1 MFSLILRSFFL
12 ATAFIGFFPTAFA
25 AEAERTIEF
34 KQEFKP
40 LAHNESIELWIPI
53 PMDLVGYQ
61 TVLSQRYS
69 GNADQVKIE
78 SVDSVPLL
86 HVTWIKANK
95 PEFEITQT
103 VRIQDQRKATPE
115 ASSLKTINKYISPTA
130 HVQTDGIVRETASKI
145 VGNLSDTDKRA
156 EAIYN
161 WIVDK
166 SIRDPNVRG
175 CGLGDV
181 KSTLKANTLGGK
193 CADLNSLFVG
203 LARAAKIPAREV
215 FGIRVDS
222 SIESPSLG
230 KTGDVSKGQHCRAEY
245 YSEKMKAWI
254 PVDPADIRKVIL
266 EEKISLDDPKIESLR
281 RKFFGYWEGNWI
293 AFNHGRDFFVRS
305 MDKKIPVNYLMY
317 PLMVSKSHNPDGIDP
332 KEVTYTL
339 TASRKS
345 VTTKEF

>member
-1 MFSLILRSFFL
+1 MLSLILQPFL
-12 ATAFIGFFPTAFA
+12 LTTALSWFFPIAFA
-25 AEAERTIEF
+25 TQEVRIIEF

-40 LAHNESIELWIPI
+40 LVRDEAVELWIPI
-53 PMDLVGYQ
+53 PMDLTGYQ
-61 TVLSQRYS
+61 AVLSQRYS
-69 GNADQVKIE
+69 GNADQIKIE
-78 SVDSVPLL
+78 NIDSVPLL
-86 HVTWIKANK
+86 HVTWVKANK
-95 PEFEITQT
+95 PEFEITHT

-115 ASSLKTINKYISPTA
+115 NSSLKAIKKYISPTA

-145 VGNLSDTDKRA
+145 VGNLSDTDKKA

-181 KSTLKANTLGGK
+181 KSTLEANILGGK

-245 YSEKMKAWI
+245 YSENMKAWV

-266 EEKISLDDPKIESLR
+266 EEKLSLDDPKVELLK

-293 AFNHGRDFFVRS
+293 AFNHGRDFFVKS
-305 MDKKIPVNYLMY
+305 MGKKVPINYFMY
-317 PLMVSKSHNPDGIDP
+317 PLLVSKGLNPDGMDP

-339 TASRKS
+339 TASRK
-345 VTTKEF
+345 

>member
-1 MFSLILRSFFL
+1 MLSLILQPFL
-12 ATAFIGFFPTAFA
+12 LTTTLSWFFPISFA
-25 AEAERTIEF
+25 TQEVRIIEF

-40 LAHNESIELWIPI
+40 LVRDEAVELWIPI
-53 PMDLVGYQ
+53 PMDLTGYQ
-61 TVLSQRYS
+61 AVLSQRYS
-69 GNADQVKIE
+69 GNADQIKIE
-78 SVDSVPLL
+78 NIDSVPLL
-86 HVTWIKANK
+86 HVTWVKANK
-95 PEFEITQT
+95 PEFEITHT

-115 ASSLKTINKYISPTA
+115 TGSLKAIKKYISPTA

-145 VGNLSDTDKRA
+145 VGNLSDTDKKA

-161 WIVDK
+161 WIVEK

-181 KSTLKANTLGGK
+181 KSTLKANILGGK

-245 YSEKMKAWI
+245 YSENMKAWV

-266 EEKISLDDPKIESLR
+266 EEKLSLDDPKVESLK
-281 RKFFGYWEGNWI
+281 RKFFGCWEGNWI
-293 AFNHGRDFFVRS
+293 AFNHGRDFFVKS
-305 MDKKIPVNYLMY
+305 MGKTIPINYFMY
-317 PLMVSKSHNPDGIDP
+317 PLLVSKGVNPDGMDP

-339 TASRKS
+339 TASRK
-345 VTTKEF
+345 

>member
-1 MFSLILRSFFL
+1 MLSLILRFFL
-12 ATAFIGFFPTAFA
+12 LTTTLNWFFPA
-25 AEAERTIEF
+25 ALAVHIQEERTIEF

-40 LAHNESIELWIPI
+40 LVRDEEVELWIPI
-53 PMDLVGYQ
+53 PMDLTGYQ

-78 SVDSVPLL
+78 NIDSVPLL

-95 PEFEITQT
+95 PEFEISHT
-103 VRIQDQRKATPE
+103 VLIQNERKATPE
-115 ASSLKTINKYISPTA
+115 VSSLKTVNRYINATS

-145 VGNLSDTDKRA
+145 VGNLSDTDKKA

-161 WIVDK
+161 WIIDK

-222 SIESPSLG
+222 SLESPSLG

-266 EEKISLDDPKIESLR
+266 EEKLSLDDPKIESLR

-293 AFNHGRDFFVRS
+293 AFNHGRDFSVRS
-305 MDKKIPVNYLMY
+305 MDKKIPINYFMY
-317 PLMVSKSHNPDGIDP
+317 PLLVSKGLNPDGMDP
-332 KEVTYTL
+332 KEVAYTL
-339 TASRKS
+339 NASRK
-345 VTTKEF
+345 

>member
-1 MFSLILRSFFL
+1 MLSLMLQSFL
-12 ATAFIGFFPTAFA
+12 LTTSLNWFFPAAFA
-25 AEAERTIEF
+25 TQEERTIEF

-40 LAHNESIELWIPI
+40 LVRDEAVELWIPI
-53 PMDLVGYQ
+53 PMDLTGYQ

-69 GNADQVKIE
+69 SNADQIKIE
-78 SVDSVPLL
+78 NIDSVPLL
-86 HVTWIKANK
+86 HVTWIKASK
-95 PEFEITQT
+95 PEFEITHT

-115 ASSLKTINKYISPTA
+115 PSSLKGINKYISPTA

-145 VGNLSDTDKRA
+145 VGNLSDTDKKA

-181 KSTLKANTLGGK
+181 KSTLKANTLAGK

-245 YSEKMKAWI
+245 YSENMKAWV

-266 EEKISLDDPKIESLR
+266 EEKLSLDDPKVESLK

-293 AFNHGRDFFVRS
+293 AFNHGRDFFVNS
-305 MDKKIPVNYLMY
+305 LGKKIPINYFMY
-317 PLMVSKSHNPDGIDP
+317 PLLVSKGLNPDGMDP
-332 KEVTYTL
+332 KEVTYAL
-339 TASRKS
+339 TASRK
-345 VTTKEF
+345 